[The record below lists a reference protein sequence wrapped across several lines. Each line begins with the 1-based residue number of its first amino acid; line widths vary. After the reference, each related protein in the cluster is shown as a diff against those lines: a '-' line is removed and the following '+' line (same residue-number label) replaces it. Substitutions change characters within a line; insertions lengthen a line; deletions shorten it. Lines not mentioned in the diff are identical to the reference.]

1 MSQLRNG
8 ADLLCNFD
16 FRFVG
21 TGQEKT
27 STVDTNRA
35 GSVLFAEIVLIANL
49 G

>member
-1 MSQLRNG
+1 MSQFGNG

-21 TGQEKT
+21 TGQDK
-27 STVDTNRA
+27 VDTNRA
-35 GSVLFAEIVLIANL
+35 GSVLFAEIVPITNL